1 MQTPADL
8 ADWLL
13 RVIEL
18 LPIAPTQRD
27 LDAIATTELA
37 AARTLRDALR
47 TLFAG
52 RDQRRSLDADAT
64 AVMNRT
70 VRAAP
75 RWQELSVGA
84 HLEAVTHTAAPPVTA
99 ALAAIAE
106 HAVSMLTG
114 PDAESLRA
122 CAGPGCM
129 LFYRQDHPRRAWCS
143 PRCSNRARAARHYA
157 RHRAAADPAA
167 GG

>member
-1 MQTPADL
+1 MAE
-8 ADWLL
+8 
-13 RVIEL
+13 R
-18 LPIAPTQRD
+18 LPIAPTQRY
-27 LDAIATTELA
+27 LDAIGPAELA

-52 RDQRRSLDADAT
+52 ATSGRSLDGDAT
-64 AVMNRT
+64 AIVNRT
-70 VRAAP
+70 IRAAP

-84 HLEAVTHTAAPPVTA
+84 HPEAVTHTAAPPVTA

-129 LFYRQDHPRRAWCS
+129 LFYQQDHPRRAWCS

-157 RHRAAADPAA
+157 RRTGGPATE
-167 GG
+167 